1 MTQAKEEESKATITG
16 NREINLEILEK
27 IRALLRSLPE
37 KQKTRYATKEAVGF
51 LYEEIQSALNKNY
64 SMEEISELLRS
75 SGWEIQEN
83 SLKYFWRLFRHEEK
97 RNDTSTS
104 KDLKRL
110 KSKKDEKKLTPKR
123 QKNKQNEEDHK
134 AETESADLLSNAL
147 NSTENMSQKGKRE
160 KSSIKRHSKVTGNSG
175 SGDVEEVSEE
185 CSPKAKDVHFELP
198 PDTEEL

>member
-1 MTQAKEEESKATITG
+1 MTQAKEEELKATITG
-16 NREINLEILEK
+16 NREIGLEILEK

-37 KQKTRYATKEAVGF
+37 KQKTRYATREAVGF

-104 KDLKRL
+104 NNLKRL
-110 KSKKDEKKLTPKR
+110 KLKKDAKKLTPKK

-134 AETESADLLSNAL
+134 AETQSADLLSNAL
-147 NSTENMSQKGKRE
+147 NSTEDASQKKE
-160 KSSIKRHSKVTGNSG
+160 KEKISIKKHPKITVNSG
-175 SGDVEEVSEE
+175 SGDVE
-185 CSPKAKDVHFELP
+185 KLNVHFELP

>member
-1 MTQAKEEESKATITG
+1 MTQAKEEELKATITG
-16 NREINLEILEK
+16 NREIGLEILEK

-37 KQKTRYATKEAVGF
+37 KQKTRYATREAVGF

-83 SLKYFWRLFRHEEK
+83 SLKYFWRLFRHKEK

-134 AETESADLLSNAL
+134 AETQSADLLSNAL
-147 NSTENMSQKGKRE
+147 NSTEDASQKKE
-160 KSSIKRHSKVTGNSG
+160 KEKISIKKHPKITVNSG
-175 SGDVEEVSEE
+175 SGDVE
-185 CSPKAKDVHFELP
+185 KLNVHFELP